1 MDCLLGIIRKTNKLM
16 ALVSRVKHQFNPS
29 SEILSTMGIDSE
41 ESLYEIIE
49 SSVELLAPS
58 LFAKKEQLITSWNYL
73 SCVDELNAETLFHV
87 LVILIETAPDLL
99 ESEVKLQA
107 LPVDSSKQIIKPT
120 AAHPRAYKGT
130 KQKPPKPKT
139 FSKIDLRLYL
149 CDKKHQNQLLLR
161 LSKYWVE
168 ALEKLERVGYKVH
181 SLSSIPTSYF
191 IIDPY
196 YAYHHNLH
204 VAIDSPEL
212 PIHFHR
218 YLLGSLK
225 GLGWREVIDYLSI
238 YWGLALDSQLNLLS
252 AISQLTK

>member
-1 MDCLLGIIRKTNKLM
+1 M
-16 ALVSRVKHQFNPS
+16 
-29 SEILSTMGIDSE
+29 
-41 ESLYEIIE
+41 
-49 SSVELLAPS
+49 
-58 LFAKKEQLITSWNYL
+58 
-73 SCVDELNAETLFHV
+73 
-87 LVILIETAPDLL
+87 
-99 ESEVKLQA
+99 LQP

-139 FSKIDLRLYL
+139 FFKIDLRLYL
-149 CDKKHQNQLLLR
+149 CEKKHQNQLLLR

-168 ALEKLERVGYKVH
+168 ALIKLERVGYEVH

-191 IIDPY
+191 IVDPY

-204 VAIDSPEL
+204 VGIDSPEL

-225 GLGWREVIDYLSI
+225 GLAWREVIDYLSI

-252 AISQLTK
+252 AISRLLSHRNDNTLKWCQIIAQQPDSRRLIFTTILIETEIYSTLILKRYQTFQPDSK